1 MTPKEI
7 AAHYSAK
14 IFDTPEAAQDAGFVL
29 TETAA
34 PRNVWNKAS
43 AASAIVLKLVER
55 RESGEVEDIGLG
67 IEPFQVTGCYKPQ
80 PAEAPAAYGTGF
92 TRFFQDASSRNRD
105 NSGNTARQPRDGA
118 EHGAAAPVHARRVAR
133 RSQ

>member
-7 AAHYSAK
+7 AAHYNAK
-14 IFDTPEAAQDAGFVL
+14 VFDTPEAAQAAGFVL

-55 RESGEVEDIGLG
+55 KESGDVDDIGLV
-67 IEPFQVTGCYKPQ
+67 IEPFRVSGCYKPLA
-80 PAEAPAAYGTGF
+80 AETPAA
-92 TRFFQDASSRNRD
+92 
-105 NSGNTARQPRDGA
+105 
-118 EHGAAAPVHARRVAR
+118 
-133 RSQ
+133 